1 MKATSIKKI
10 AIILAG
16 NAIYAFAIV
25 YFILPIGLIT
35 GGTTGIALVIQ
46 HYTGL
51 EISIF
56 VSIFN
61 VAMFLLGA
69 AVLGK
74 AFAMTTFVSSLVYPV
89 FLKLAQW
96 CVIQTGILTRDFL
109 LCTVFA
115 GVMIGVGIGIII
127 AAGASTG
134 GMDIPPLIINKK
146 TGLPVAGL
154 LNFFDICIL
163 LMQIVFS
170 NKEQVLYGI
179 ILVCIYTYALEKVL
193 MLGKS
198 KVQVKIISEKYEEIN
213 QKILEMVDRGT
224 TLLKAEGGFTRKETY
239 AILTVVS
246 KRELFSL
253 NEFVHE
259 IDPDAFIVIDE
270 VREVRGKGFTA
281 RKEYKRS
288 DEE

>member
-1 MKATSIKKI
+1 MKVTSIKKL
-10 AIILAG
+10 AVILAG
-16 NAIYAFAIV
+16 NAIYAFAIA

-56 VSIFN
+56 VSVFN
-61 VAMFLLGA
+61 IVMFLLGA
-69 AVLGK
+69 LVLGK
-74 AFAMTTFVSSLVYPV
+74 EFAMTTLVSSLVYPI
-89 FLKLAQW
+89 FLQLGQW
-96 CVIQTGILTRDFL
+96 TVSKTGILTDDFL

-115 GVMIGVGIGIII
+115 GVMIGIGIGIII
-127 AAGASTG
+127 SAGASTG

-146 TGLPVAGL
+146 TGLSVAGV

-163 LMQIVFS
+163 LMQITFS
-170 NKEQVLYGI
+170 NKEQILYGI

-213 QKILEMVDRGT
+213 RKILETVDRGT
-224 TLLKAEGGFTRKETY
+224 TLFKAEGGFTRKENYT
-239 AILTVVS
+239 ILTVVS
-246 KRELFSL
+246 KRQLFTL

-270 VREVRGKGFTA
+270 VREVKGRGFTVG
-281 RKEYKRS
+281 KEYK
-288 DEE
+288 

>member
-1 MKATSIKKI
+1 MKVTSIKKL
-10 AIILAG
+10 AVILAG
-16 NAIYAFAIV
+16 NAIYAFAIA

-56 VSIFN
+56 VSVFN
-61 VAMFLLGA
+61 IVMFLLGA
-69 AVLGK
+69 LVLGK
-74 AFAMTTFVSSLVYPV
+74 EFAMTTFVSSLVYPI
-89 FLKLAQW
+89 FLQLGQW
-96 CVIQTGILTRDFL
+96 TVSKTGILTDDFL

-115 GVMIGVGIGIII
+115 GVMIGIGIGIII
-127 AAGASTG
+127 SAGASTG

-146 TGLPVAGL
+146 TGLSVAGV

-163 LMQIVFS
+163 LMQITFS
-170 NKEQVLYGI
+170 NKEQILYGI

-213 QKILEMVDRGT
+213 RKILETVDRGT
-224 TLLKAEGGFTRKETY
+224 TLFKAEGGFTRKESYT
-239 AILTVVS
+239 ILTVVS
-246 KRELFSL
+246 KRQLFTL

-270 VREVRGKGFTA
+270 VREVKGRGFTVG
-281 RKEYKRS
+281 KEYK
-288 DEE
+288 

>member
-1 MKATSIKKI
+1 MKVTSIKKV
-10 AIILAG
+10 AVILAG
-16 NAIYAFAIV
+16 NAIYAFAIA

-56 VSIFN
+56 VSVFN
-61 VAMFLLGA
+61 LIMFLLGA
-69 AVLGK
+69 LVLGK
-74 AFAMTTFVSSLVYPV
+74 EFAMTTLASSLVYPV
-89 FLKLAQW
+89 FLRLGQW
-96 CVIQTGILTRDFL
+96 TVSKIGILTDDFL

-115 GVMIGVGIGIII
+115 GVMIGIGIGIII
-127 AAGASTG
+127 SAGASTG

-146 TGLPVAGL
+146 TGLSVAGV

-163 LMQIVFS
+163 LMQITFS
-170 NKEQVLYGI
+170 NKEQILYGI

-213 QKILEMVDRGT
+213 RKILETVDRGT
-224 TLLKAEGGFTRKETY
+224 TLFKAEGGFTRRESYT
-239 AILTVVS
+239 ILTVVS
-246 KRELFSL
+246 KRELFTL

-270 VREVRGKGFTA
+270 VREVKGRGFTVG
-281 RKEYKRS
+281 KEYK
-288 DEE
+288 

>member
-1 MKATSIKKI
+1 MKVTSIKKL
-10 AIILAG
+10 AVILAG
-16 NAIYAFAIV
+16 NAIYAFAIA

-56 VSIFN
+56 VSVFN
-61 VAMFLLGA
+61 IVMFLLGA
-69 AVLGK
+69 LVLGK
-74 AFAMTTFVSSLVYPV
+74 EFAMTTLVSSLVYPI
-89 FLKLAQW
+89 FLQLGQW
-96 CVIQTGILTRDFL
+96 TVSKTGILTDDFL

-115 GVMIGVGIGIII
+115 GVMIGIGIGIII
-127 AAGASTG
+127 SAGASTG

-146 TGLPVAGL
+146 TGLSVAGV

-163 LMQIVFS
+163 LMQITFS
-170 NKEQVLYGI
+170 NKEQILYGI

-213 QKILEMVDRGT
+213 RKILETVDRGT
-224 TLLKAEGGFTRKETY
+224 TLFKAEGGFTRKESYT
-239 AILTVVS
+239 ILTVVS
-246 KRELFSL
+246 KRQLFTL

-270 VREVRGKGFTA
+270 VREVKGRGFTVG
-281 RKEYKRS
+281 KEYK
-288 DEE
+288 

>member
-1 MKATSIKKI
+1 MKTKSIKKL
-10 AIILAG
+10 AVILAG
-16 NAIYAFAIV
+16 NALYAFAIA
-25 YFILPIGLIT
+25 YFILPIGLIM

-56 VSIFN
+56 VTVFN
-61 VAMFLLGA
+61 IVMFLLGA
-69 AVLGK
+69 AILGK
-74 AFAMTTFVSSLVYPV
+74 TFAMTTIVSSLVYPV
-89 FLKLAQW
+89 FLRMAQW
-96 CVIQTGILTRDFL
+96 AVAKTGPLTQDYL
-109 LCTVFA
+109 LCTLFA
-115 GVMIGVGIGIII
+115 GVMIGAGIGIII
-127 AAGASTG
+127 AEGASTG

-146 TGLPVAGL
+146 TGISVAGL

-163 LMQIVFS
+163 LMQIAFS

-179 ILVCIYTYALEKVL
+179 ILVCVYTYTMEKVL

-224 TLLKAEGGFTRKETY
+224 TLLKAEGGFTRKDTM

-246 KRELFSL
+246 KRELFPL
-253 NEFVHE
+253 NELVHG

-270 VREVRGKGFTA
+270 VKEVRGKGFTDG
-281 RKEYKRS
+281 KVYK
-288 DEE
+288 